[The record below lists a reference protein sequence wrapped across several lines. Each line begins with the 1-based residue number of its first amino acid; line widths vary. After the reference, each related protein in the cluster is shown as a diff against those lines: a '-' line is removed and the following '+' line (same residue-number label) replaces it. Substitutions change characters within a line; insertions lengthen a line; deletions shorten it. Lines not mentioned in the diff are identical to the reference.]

1 MQVQYLEIVTTKV
14 DETCAALAKLNGASL
29 NAASFSAPKPL
40 FGNAR
45 TAQLA
50 GGGRIGV
57 RASMRADEAP
67 VVRPYMRVDN
77 IETASAAIEAAGGTF
92 AMTATDMPG
101 EGKFA
106 IYLLGGIE
114 HGLWEP

>member
-1 MQVQYLEIVTTKV
+1 MRK
-14 DETCAALAKLNGASL
+14 ARARKALPRQTRIADLS
-29 NAASFSAPKPL
+29 
-40 FGNAR
+40 
-45 TAQLA
+45 

-57 RASMRADEAP
+57 RAPMRADEAP

-77 IETASAAIEAAGGTF
+77 IDKAAAAIEAAGGTF
-92 AMTATDMPG
+92 AMTATDMPS

-114 HGLWEP
+114 HGLWEL